1 MNSDSNANEY
11 LRKLE
16 KLAENTF
23 WTFIGCELDE
33 FKDNHVV
40 VRVRI
45 QPHHLNL
52 IGILHGGV
60 HAMLIDSAMGLAAM
74 AAKPKESVV
83 TSTLNLNYVA
93 PIETGSLIVTAEI
106 LHISRKMVT
115 AQAFARND
123 AGELCA
129 FGTGTFRIIE
139 KKTGD

>member
-1 MNSDSNANEY
+1 MDSDSNVNEY

-33 FKDNHVV
+33 FLDNRVV

-60 HAMLIDSAMGLAAM
+60 HAMLIDSAMGLVAM

>member
-1 MNSDSNANEY
+1 MDSNVNEY

-33 FKDNHVV
+33 FLDNRVV

-60 HAMLIDSAMGLAAM
+60 HAMLIDSAMGLVAM

>member
-1 MNSDSNANEY
+1 MNLDSHVNAY

-60 HAMLIDSAMGLAAM
+60 HAMLIDSAMGLVAM
-74 AAKPKESVV
+74 TAKPEESVV

-115 AQAFARND
+115 TQAFARND

-129 FGTGTFRIIE
+129 FGTGTYRIIE
-139 KKTGD
+139 KKTRD